1 MKPGMMG
8 SGLHIAARRTVLLFG
23 VLLGMLAVAS
33 MVGTKTAYASTFTVN
48 STGDKGDQDTNNL
61 VCNSTPL
68 QPGID
73 PECTLRAAIEQAND
87 NDNEATTVDTIKFSL
102 GGDGVQ
108 TISPNTG
115 LPVVFEPVNI
125 DGYTQPG
132 ASENTLAVG
141 DNAVLLIRLDGKAA
155 GFASGLNIAAD
166 DSTVRGLSVTRF
178 SFSGGIGL
186 SGADNCKIEGNFL
199 GTSPRGTTAG
209 LGNGF
214 GLYLQNH
221 FANPS
226 DSPLANTIGGASPEA
241 RNVISGNS
249 TGITFFGGLE
259 NKVEGN
265 YIGTTKSGID
275 DLGNS
280 ARGME
285 VLAETRDVSIGG
297 TGAARNTIA
306 FNGQDGVGI
315 PSADSTGSSIMSNS
329 IFSNGGLGIDLGASG
344 RTANDPDDADT
355 GSDNLQNFPVLS
367 SATTSSRSTT
377 IKGTLN
383 STPDTIF
390 TLRFYSNPSS
400 IPDEGKKFLGLKSV
414 HTDATSG
421 EVSFTFRPGKKVAVG
436 QRITATAAE
445 LDSNTSEFSN
455 PRRIVAQQ

>member
-8 SGLHIAARRTVLLFG
+8 SRLHGAARRTALLFG
-23 VLLGMLAVAS
+23 VLLVALAVAS
-33 MVGTKTAYASTFTVN
+33 MVGTKAAYASTFTVN
-48 STGDKGDQDTNNL
+48 STGDEGDQATNNG
-61 VCNSTPL
+61 VCNTTPL
-68 QPGID
+68 QPGIN
-73 PECTLRAAIEQAND
+73 PECTLRAAIEQANA
-87 NDNEATTVDTIKFSL
+87 NDNEATTVDTIEFSL
-102 GGDGVQ
+102 GGNGVQ
-108 TISPNTG
+108 TISPDEG

-141 DNAVLLIRLDGKAA
+141 DNAVLLIRLDGKDA

-221 FANPS
+221 FANSS
-226 DSPLANTIGGASPEA
+226 DRPTANTIGGASPEA
-241 RNVISGNS
+241 RNLISGNS
-249 TGITFFGGLE
+249 TGLTFFGGLE

-275 DLGNS
+275 DLGNGS
-280 ARGME
+280 RGIE
-285 VLAETRDVSIGG
+285 ILAETRDASIGG

-315 PSADSTGSSIMSNS
+315 PSADSAGSSIQSNS
-329 IFSNGGLGIDLGASG
+329 IFSNGGLGIDLGLRG
-344 RTANDPDDADT
+344 RTANDPDDTDT
-355 GSDNLQNFPVLS
+355 GANNLQNFPVLS

-383 STPDTIF
+383 STPDTTF

-400 IPDEGKKFLGLKSV
+400 NPDEGKKFVGMKNV

-421 EVSFTFRPGKKVAVG
+421 DVSFTFRPGKKVAVG

-455 PRRIVAQQ
+455 PRRVVAP